1 MSDDRRLIEDYIP
14 IAEISKES
22 AREKSIRKGHIS
34 TLHLWWA
41 RRPLVAARAAVYASL
56 IRAPE
61 TPQKRTAL
69 SKAMIDLCK
78 WEADENTINKARKS
92 ILEAQRDRLGLPANT
107 PLKEV
112 PPPKVLDMFAG
123 GGAIPLESLRL
134 GCETYAVDLN
144 PVAHIIELCTL
155 VYPQKYGKP
164 LATEVEKWGNWVIEK
179 VRAEI
184 DDLYPEIK
192 IGEDIKPSHE
202 QGELDLGNV
211 VKTKPKQLNFSL
223 SQRLVPVAYLWT
235 RTVKCPNPECGAD
248 VPLVRQTW
256 LCKKSKKYVALKIS
270 PNYQTKKVEFKVVEA
285 TTAKDLG
292 FDPSL
297 GSSRGN
303 STCHHCGTTI
313 NVKQVKEEGKAGR
326 IGHQLM
332 AIVCTTPDAQGKT
345 YLSANDFQQYIPNEE
360 AIKQRLEK
368 LCQDTGLTI
377 PDEPLPDYGVL
388 GFRVQPYGLVKWYQ
402 LFTSRQLLSL
412 MTFVKWV
419 RLAYEEMMGDSVMA
433 NGDGVMAD
441 GDDVMAIDREA
452 ISESLNKGDYF
463 VNTRN
468 DDNGVMAIEVKQSQG
483 FLQNEGIASGV
494 GNFTNEELTGN
505 TPRNDGSDVMV
516 NDSETISGIASLPPN
531 DNKNRFLN
539 TPNDNENNTSNNPN
553 DNVAVSKIAMAIN
566 SNNHGDNIVKDSI
579 FKTGSWQSEE
589 EKQEFAKAVTT
600 YLGILCDRLTDYN
613 SSLTKWGNSRETVG
627 NTFSRQA
634 LPMVWDFTEINPIG
648 NASGN
653 ATGALEWITSV
664 LNREGSSKGIIDNLN
679 QSLQTK
685 VKQSPQPSNYQEI
698 ASEGIKSNNKESH
711 FLNLSPNNNLINYSK
726 VYRGSSMALPL
737 ENKSLDGIV
746 TDPPYF
752 DSVPYADLSDYF
764 YVWFKRSIGHLYPEH
779 FSSQLTPKKKEAIM
793 EPSRHGGDKKKASQA
808 YENMMHQAFCEANR
822 VLKDD
827 GIIVIVYAHKTTS
840 GWTTLIDSLRRAGFM
855 ITEAFPLDTE
865 MAARLRGQDSAAL
878 ASSIFLVVRKRIH
891 AIVGDYAMDVH
902 PQLREIVQER
912 VKTLMNEGVSGA
924 DLVIACV
931 GAGLKAYTQYDTVEL
946 LNGEE
951 LEASTFLDEVQKEVA
966 ETILKE
972 VLGCDQKGVSA
983 VNKPTQYYILAR
995 YEYGEAVVEFDEAN
1009 TLVRGVGVEL
1019 DGIGGLTDG
1028 KTALVKKDK
1037 NKVQL
1042 HNYLD
1047 KGKNETLGIRA
1058 DTLGKQEF
1066 NKSSSSGKSAGDEIN
1081 SSVFADIAT
1090 ETNTKPKK
1098 GQKADTSVKRSTSYE
1113 PTLID
1118 ILHRLLWLAEHKPS
1132 EINNYLALAQPDGNK
1147 LKLVAQSLAGR
1158 ALTGNVTPSPIAEG
1172 EKREN
1177 NESLETINSN
1187 VTRSAELRA
1196 IDTLLASWKRS
1207 KITYSPEEVVKCL
1220 NVIATIPF
1228 VIAR

>member
-1 MSDDRRLIEDYIP
+1 MTEDRRLIEDYIP

-41 RRPLVAARAAVYASL
+41 RRPLVAARAAIYASL
-56 IRAPE
+56 IQAPS

-69 SKAMIDLCK
+69 SKTMIDLCK
-78 WEADENTINKARKS
+78 WEADENTINKAKKS

-184 DDLYPEIK
+184 GDLYPEIK
-192 IGEDIKPSHE
+192 IGEDVEPSHE
-202 QGELDLGNV
+202 QGELDLGNI
-211 VKTKPKQLNFSL
+211 VKTKAKQLNLSL
-223 SQRLVPVAYLWT
+223 SPRLVPVAYLWT

-313 NVKQVKEEGKAGR
+313 NVKQVKAEGKAGR
-326 IGHQLM
+326 IGHQLI
-332 AIVCTTPDAQGKT
+332 AIVCTTPDARGKT
-345 YLSANDFQQYIPNEE
+345 YLSANDFQQYIPDEE

-377 PDEPLPDYGVL
+377 PDEPIQNQDTLNFKVPLYGMSQ
-388 GFRVQPYGLVKWYQ
+388 FHQ

-419 RLAYEEMMGDSVMA
+419 RLAHDEMMGDSVMA
-433 NGDGVMAD
+433 D
-441 GDDVMAIDREA
+441 GDSVIGNDSPSVIA
-452 ISESLNKGDYF
+452 NK
-463 VNTRN
+463 
-468 DDNGVMAIEVKQSQG
+468 MKQSQSC
-483 FLQNEGIASGV
+483 LSNEGIALGEKSY
-494 GNFTNEELTGN
+494 TDKDLTGN
-505 TPRNDGSDVMV
+505 TSANDKENLKTALGDLTSYNTDGEKG
-516 NDSETISGIASLPPN
+516 NCETTLGDRTASLHE
-531 DNKNRFLN
+531 DETAKQDRASGFGI
-539 TPNDNENNTSNNPN
+539 DQENSTSNNPN
-553 DNVAVSKIAMAIN
+553 DNAAVSKTVKGIS
-566 SNNHGDNIVKDSI
+566 SNNNADNIVKDSI
-579 FKTGSWQSEE
+579 LKTGSWQSEE
-589 EKQEFAKAVTT
+589 EKQEFAKAVST
-600 YLGILCDRLTDYN
+600 YLGILCDRLSDYN
-613 SSLTKWGNSRETVG
+613 SSLTKWTNTGEKIG

-634 LPMVWDFTEINPIG
+634 LPMVWDFPEINPLG

-653 ATGALEWITSV
+653 VFRALQWIT
-664 LNREGSSKGIIDNLN
+664 LFIERESTNQGILDNLS
-679 QSLQTK
+679 QSSQTR
-685 VKQSPQPSNYQEI
+685 VRQSPQPSNNQEI
-698 ASEGIKSNNKESH
+698 GSERIKTNNKESR
-711 FLNLSPNNNLINYSK
+711 FLNLAPNNDLINYGK

-737 ENKSLDGIV
+737 ENKSLDAII

-752 DSVPYADLSDYF
+752 DSVSYADLSDYF
-764 YVWFKRSIGHLYPEH
+764 YVWLKRSLGHLYSEH

-793 EPSRHGGDKKKASQA
+793 SSHRHDGDKKKASWA
-808 YENMMHQAFCEANR
+808 YEDMMHEAFCEANR
-822 VLKDD
+822 VLKDN
-827 GIIVIVYAHKTTS
+827 GIIAIVYAHKTTS
-840 GWTTLIDSLRRAGFM
+840 GWTTLIESLRQAKFV
-855 ITEAFPLDTE
+855 IVEAFPLNTE
-865 MAARLRGQDSAAL
+865 REGRLIAQNSAAL
-878 ASSIFLVVRKRIH
+878 ASSIFLVARKRIN
-891 AIVGDYAMDVH
+891 AIVGDYAMDVK
-902 PQLREIVQER
+902 PELREIVQER

-931 GAGLKAYTQYDTVEL
+931 GAGLRAYTQYDTVEL
-946 LNGEE
+946 PNGEE

-983 VNKPTQYYILAR
+983 VDKPTQYYILAR

-1009 TLVRGVGVEL
+1009 TLARGVGVEL
-1019 DGIGGLTDG
+1019 DGIGGLTDS

-1042 HNYLD
+1042 RNYLD
-1047 KGKNETLGIRA
+1047 RGKNETLGIRA

-1066 NKSSSSGKSAGDEIN
+1066 NKSSSSRREAGDEVN
-1081 SSVFADIAT
+1081 LSSGKGASSKVKSSSGKAVRGDI
-1090 ETNTKPKK
+1090 
-1098 GQKADTSVKRSTSYE
+1098 D

-1132 EINNYLALAQPDGNK
+1132 EINNYLTLAQPDGNK

-1158 ALTGNVTPSPIAEG
+1158 ALTGSSHSSPTGGG
-1172 EKREN
+1172 EKGAN
-1177 NESLETINSN
+1177 TESLETINSN
-1187 VTRSAELRA
+1187 VTRSTEQRA
-1196 IDTLLASWKRS
+1196 IDTLLASWKR
-1207 KITYSPEEVVKCL
+1207 
-1220 NVIATIPF
+1220 TIEDNLF
-1228 VIAR
+1228 TRGGG